1 MPITVLNVVLT
12 ILALVIFLG
21 LTYSMSGNGERL
33 LNIALKVLTIG
44 GAWLPLLVF
53 TIHVFLSQVLHL
65 YDLWPPTD
73 IPMHFSGGVAIA
85 FFISRCFQLLP
96 RTAVKRSRVALLEL
110 LLIGSLTATATVFW
124 EFAEFSIDQVLGTN
138 VQLGLANTIKDMAM
152 GILGSLLLILIRMR
166 QLRIGKSE
174 LREITFDW
182 VHGEAA

>member
-1 MPITVLNVVLT
+1 MPITVLNAVLT

-21 LTYSMSGNGERL
+21 LTYSLRGNGDNL

-44 GAWLPLLVF
+44 GGWLPLLVF

-96 RTAVKRSRVALLEL
+96 RAAVKRSRVVLLEL
-110 LLIGSLTATATVFW
+110 LLIGSVTATAAVFW
-124 EFAEFSIDQVLGTN
+124 EFAEFSIDQLFGMN
-138 VQLGLANTIKDMAM
+138 VQRGLANTMRDMAM
-152 GILGSLLLILIRMR
+152 GILGSIFLILIRSR
-166 QLRIGKSE
+166 QLQIGKSE

-182 VHGEAA
+182 LHGKVV